1 MRCGT
6 YGKGYKVKHF
16 CFFLAFM
23 TFYVC
28 AENNYPDFYQKQTYR
43 QVLKDLVLA
52 RCLAQVA
59 DKGSQFSVDAARSAS
74 AFIEWIPFD
83 AENGTDKVNALI
95 GKYKN
100 QINGFHS
107 ERKPDVKGV
116 TLNCLRLYHSD
127 ELNKLVPQV
136 IIGDPERT
144 WIQDN
149 PQ

>member
-1 MRCGT
+1 MNLKRAFILLT
-6 YGKGYKVKHF
+6 
-16 CFFLAFM
+16 FL
-23 TFYVC
+23 TFS
-28 AENNYPDFYQKQTYR
+28 ALGDNLQFDFYQQQTYR
-43 QVLKDLVLA
+43 QVVKDLVLA

-59 DKGSQFSVDAARSAS
+59 DKGSQFSADAALSAS

-83 AENGTDKVNALI
+83 AENGTEKLEAII

-127 ELNKLVPQV
+127 ELNKLVPQL
-136 IIGDPERT
+136 IIGNPDRT

>member
-1 MRCGT
+1 MGIKIISFRYLKTALFLLTCL
-6 YGKGYKVKHF
+6 
-16 CFFLAFM
+16 CFSARGDNSH
-23 TFYVC
+23 V
-28 AENNYPDFYQKQTYR
+28 DFYQQQPYR
-43 QVLKDLVLA
+43 QVVKDLVLA

-59 DKGSQFSVDAARSAS
+59 DKGSQFSADAARSAS

-83 AENGTDKVNALI
+83 AENGTEKMNALI
-95 GKYKN
+95 RKYKDR
-100 QINGFHS
+100 INGFNA

-127 ELNKLVPQV
+127 ELNKLVPQL
-136 IIGDPERT
+136 IIGNPDRT

>member
-1 MRCGT
+1 MKR
-6 YGKGYKVKHF
+6 F

-28 AENNYPDFYQKQTYR
+28 AGNSYPDFYHQQTYR

-59 DKGSQFSVDAARSAS
+59 DKGSQFSADAARSAS

-83 AENGTDKVNALI
+83 AENGTDKVNVLI
-95 GKYKN
+95 AKYKN

-107 ERKPDVKGV
+107 ERKSDVKGV

-149 PQ
+149 PE

>member
-1 MRCGT
+1 M
-6 YGKGYKVKHF
+6 KHF

-28 AENNYPDFYQKQTYR
+28 AGNNYPDFYQQQTYR

-59 DKGSQFSVDAARSAS
+59 DKGSQFSADAARSAS

-95 GKYKN
+95 EKYKN

-127 ELNKLVPQV
+127 KLNKLVPQV
-136 IIGDPERT
+136 IIGDPDRS

-149 PQ
+149 PE

>member
-1 MRCGT
+1 M
-6 YGKGYKVKHF
+6 KHF

-100 QINGFHS
+100 QVNGFHS

>member
-1 MRCGT
+1 MA
-6 YGKGYKVKHF
+6 KDIKVKRF
-16 CFFLAFM
+16 CFFLVFM
-23 TFYVC
+23 TSYVC
-28 AENNYPDFYQKQTYR
+28 AGNNYPDFYHQQTYR

-59 DKGSQFSVDAARSAS
+59 DKGSQFSADAARSAS

-83 AENGTDKVNALI
+83 AENGTDKVDALI

-100 QINGFHS
+100 QINVFHS

-127 ELNKLVPQV
+127 ELNKQVPQV
-136 IIGDPERT
+136 ILGDPERT

>member
-1 MRCGT
+1 MK
-6 YGKGYKVKHF
+6 YLGYLLV
-16 CFFLAFM
+16 FL
-23 TFYVC
+23 TSYVN
-28 AENNYPDFYQKQTYR
+28 AGNSYPDFYHQQTYR

-59 DKGSQFSVDAARSAS
+59 DKGSKFSADAARSAS

-83 AENGTDKVNALI
+83 AENGTDKVNVLI
-95 GKYKN
+95 GKYIN

-136 IIGDPERT
+136 IIGDPDRT

>member
-1 MRCGT
+1 
-6 YGKGYKVKHF
+6 
-16 CFFLAFM
+16 M

-28 AENNYPDFYQKQTYR
+28 AGNNYPDFYQQQTYR

-59 DKGSQFSVDAARSAS
+59 DKGSQFSADAARSAS

-95 GKYKN
+95 EKYKN

-107 ERKPDVKGV
+107 ERKPDVNGV

-127 ELNKLVPQV
+127 ELN
-136 IIGDPERT
+136 
-144 WIQDN
+144 
-149 PQ
+149 

>member
-1 MRCGT
+1 M
-6 YGKGYKVKHF
+6 KHF

-28 AENNYPDFYQKQTYR
+28 AGNNYPYFYQKQTYR

>member
-1 MRCGT
+1 
-6 YGKGYKVKHF
+6 
-16 CFFLAFM
+16 M

-28 AENNYPDFYQKQTYR
+28 AGNNYPDFYQLQTYR

-59 DKGSQFSVDAARSAS
+59 DKGSQFSADAARSAS

-95 GKYKN
+95 EKYKN

-107 ERKPDVKGV
+107 ERKSDVKGV

-136 IIGDPERT
+136 IIGDPDRS

-149 PQ
+149 PE

>member
-1 MRCGT
+1 MRCET

-100 QINGFHS
+100 QVNGFHS

>member
-1 MRCGT
+1 
-6 YGKGYKVKHF
+6 
-16 CFFLAFM
+16 M

-28 AENNYPDFYQKQTYR
+28 AGNSYPDFYHQQTYR

-59 DKGSQFSVDAARSAS
+59 DKDSQFSADAAGSAS

-95 GKYKN
+95 AKYKN

-149 PQ
+149 PE

>member
-1 MRCGT
+1 MK
-6 YGKGYKVKHF
+6 YLGYLLV
-16 CFFLAFM
+16 FL
-23 TFYVC
+23 TSYVN
-28 AENNYPDFYQKQTYR
+28 AGNSYPDFYHQQTYR

-59 DKGSQFSVDAARSAS
+59 DKGSYFSADAARSAS

-83 AENGTDKVNALI
+83 AENGTDKVNVLI
-95 GKYKN
+95 GKYIN

-127 ELNKLVPQV
+127 ELNELAPQL
-136 IIGDPERT
+136 IIGNPDRT
-144 WIQDN
+144 WLQDN
-149 PQ
+149 PQE

>member
-1 MRCGT
+1 MK
-6 YGKGYKVKHF
+6 YLGYLLV
-16 CFFLAFM
+16 FL
-23 TFYVC
+23 TSYVN
-28 AENNYPDFYQKQTYR
+28 AGNSYPDFYHQQTYR

-59 DKGSQFSVDAARSAS
+59 DKGSKFSADAARSAS

-83 AENGTDKVNALI
+83 AENGTDKVNVLI
-95 GKYKN
+95 GKYIN

-127 ELNKLVPQV
+127 ELNELAPQL
-136 IIGDPERT
+136 IIGNPDRT
-144 WIQDN
+144 WLQDN
-149 PQ
+149 PQE

>member
-1 MRCGT
+1 MGI
-6 YGKGYKVKHF
+6 KVISLMNLKRAF
-16 CFFLAFM
+16 ILLAFL
-23 TFYVC
+23 TFS
-28 AENNYPDFYQKQTYR
+28 ALGDNTQFDFYQHQTYR

-59 DKGSQFSVDAARSAS
+59 DKGSLFSADAARSAS

-83 AENGTDKVNALI
+83 AENGTDKVDALI

-127 ELNKLVPQV
+127 ELNKLVPQL
-136 IIGDPERT
+136 IIGNPDRT

>member
-1 MRCGT
+1 M
-6 YGKGYKVKHF
+6 KHF

-28 AENNYPDFYQKQTYR
+28 AGNNYPDFYQQQTYR
-43 QVLKDLVLA
+43 QVLKDLVLS

-59 DKGSQFSVDAARSAS
+59 DKGSQFSADAARSAS

-83 AENGTDKVNALI
+83 AENGTDKVNVLI
-95 GKYKN
+95 EKYKN

-136 IIGDPERT
+136 IIGDPDRS

-149 PQ
+149 PE

>member
-1 MRCGT
+1 M
-6 YGKGYKVKHF
+6 VKYF
-16 CFFLAFM
+16 CFFLSFM

-28 AENNYPDFYQKQTYR
+28 AGSNYPDFYQQQTYR

-59 DKGSQFSVDAARSAS
+59 DKGSQFSADAARSAS

-95 GKYKN
+95 EKYKN

-136 IIGDPERT
+136 IIGDPDRS

-149 PQ
+149 PE

>member
-1 MRCGT
+1 MKC
-6 YGKGYKVKHF
+6 F
-16 CFFLAFM
+16 CFFLAFI
-23 TFYVC
+23 TSYVC
-28 AENNYPDFYQKQTYR
+28 AGNNNPDFYHQQTYR

-59 DKGSQFSVDAARSAS
+59 DKGSLFSADAARSAS

-83 AENGTDKVNALI
+83 AENGTDKVDALI

-127 ELNKLVPQV
+127 ELNKLVPQL
-136 IIGDPERT
+136 IIGNPDRT

>member
-1 MRCGT
+1 MK
-6 YGKGYKVKHF
+6 YLGYLLV
-16 CFFLAFM
+16 FL
-23 TFYVC
+23 TSYVN
-28 AENNYPDFYQKQTYR
+28 AGNSYPDFYHQQTYR

-59 DKGSQFSVDAARSAS
+59 DKGSKFSADAARSAS

-83 AENGTDKVNALI
+83 AENGTDKVDTLI

-100 QINGFHS
+100 QINAFHS

-136 IIGDPERT
+136 IIGDPDRT

>member
-1 MRCGT
+1 
-6 YGKGYKVKHF
+6 
-16 CFFLAFM
+16 M

>member
-1 MRCGT
+1 MLTCL
-6 YGKGYKVKHF
+6 
-16 CFFLAFM
+16 CFSARGDNSH
-23 TFYVC
+23 V
-28 AENNYPDFYQKQTYR
+28 DFYQQQPYR
-43 QVLKDLVLA
+43 QVVKDLVLA

-59 DKGSQFSVDAARSAS
+59 DKGSQFSADAARSAS

-83 AENGTDKVNALI
+83 AENGTEKMNALI
-95 GKYKN
+95 RKYKDR
-100 QINGFHS
+100 INGFNA

-127 ELNKLVPQV
+127 ELNKLVPQL
-136 IIGDPERT
+136 IIGNPDRT

>member
-1 MRCGT
+1 LK
-6 YGKGYKVKHF
+6 YF
-16 CFFLAFM
+16 FFFLAFM

-28 AENNYPDFYQKQTYR
+28 AGNNHPDFYHQQTYR

-59 DKGSQFSVDAARSAS
+59 DKGSQFSADAARSAS

-136 IIGDPERT
+136 IIGDPDRT

>member
-1 MRCGT
+1 MK
-6 YGKGYKVKHF
+6 YLGYLLV
-16 CFFLAFM
+16 FM
-23 TFYVC
+23 TSYVN
-28 AENNYPDFYQKQTYR
+28 AGNSYPDFYHQQTYR

-59 DKGSQFSVDAARSAS
+59 DKGSKFSADAARSAS

-83 AENGTDKVNALI
+83 AENGTDKVNVLI
-95 GKYKN
+95 GKYIN

-127 ELNKLVPQV
+127 ELNELAPQL
-136 IIGDPERT
+136 IIGNPDRT

-149 PQ
+149 PQE